1 MVSERWSKTH
11 HFAGTQKLHE
21 MIQQPYDLFKPGW
34 ADQYVVGMI
43 NQVAQA
49 MDDFITSQV
58 CMVHWVLFRQQSRVR
73 IREPEGFTGQSPSL
87 WILKFYEQKSSKISL
102 HFCLFSLTILSIGHE
117 LFSYPLRWRITC
129 LRCREKPLGL
139 TSSPSTFSEA
149 ENMPFPPTTGACAV
163 HFLPFLG

>member
-1 MVSERWSKTH
+1 MYDLWLERWSKTH

-58 CMVHWVLFRQQSRVR
+58 RPGSLCTIVR
-73 IREPEGFTGQSPSL
+73 
-87 WILKFYEQKSSKISL
+87 
-102 HFCLFSLTILSIGHE
+102 
-117 LFSYPLRWRITC
+117 
-129 LRCREKPLGL
+129 
-139 TSSPSTFSEA
+139 STF
-149 ENMPFPPTTGACAV
+149 
-163 HFLPFLG
+163 

>member
-1 MVSERWSKTH
+1 MRKSFGATTTSLVFLTHPAPMTHCYLERWSKTH

-58 CMVHWVLFRQQSRVR
+58 SHTITLYSHNRALGNQSGIGASSENDGLKWRNHSASR
-73 IREPEGFTGQSPSL
+73 IIFLPLHPS
-87 WILKFYEQKSSKISL
+87 S
-102 HFCLFSLTILSIGHE
+102 
-117 LFSYPLRWRITC
+117 TC
-129 LRCREKPLGL
+129 FHIK
-139 TSSPSTFSEA
+139 TFSSR
-149 ENMPFPPTTGACAV
+149 ACL
-163 HFLPFLG
+163 LPSGNLYLGSVFWESCQVNI

>member
-1 MVSERWSKTH
+1 MHFSYTRWFTLPQVFSEAYASAVCPASRNFLALLPRSRPSSFINPLWCAERWSKTH

-58 CMVHWVLFRQQSRVR
+58 IVYVNR
-73 IREPEGFTGQSPSL
+73 TSL
-87 WILKFYEQKSSKISL
+87 YEQ
-102 HFCLFSLTILSIGHE
+102 
-117 LFSYPLRWRITC
+117 
-129 LRCREKPLGL
+129 
-139 TSSPSTFSEA
+139 
-149 ENMPFPPTTGACAV
+149 
-163 HFLPFLG
+163 

>member
-1 MVSERWSKTH
+1 VQNPTTTSLVFLTHPLYIERWSKTH

-58 CMVHWVLFRQQSRVR
+58 SHTLT
-73 IREPEGFTGQSPSL
+73 FTGRQPP
-87 WILKFYEQKSSKISL
+87 
-102 HFCLFSLTILSIGHE
+102 
-117 LFSYPLRWRITC
+117 PLYSVLYGII
-129 LRCREKPLGL
+129 
-139 TSSPSTFSEA
+139 
-149 ENMPFPPTTGACAV
+149 
-163 HFLPFLG
+163 

>member
-1 MVSERWSKTH
+1 MQNPTTTSLVFLTHPLDIERWSKTH

-58 CMVHWVLFRQQSRVR
+58 
-73 IREPEGFTGQSPSL
+73 SL
-87 WILKFYEQKSSKISL
+87 
-102 HFCLFSLTILSIGHE
+102 
-117 LFSYPLRWRITC
+117 
-129 LRCREKPLGL
+129 
-139 TSSPSTFSEA
+139 
-149 ENMPFPPTTGACAV
+149 
-163 HFLPFLG
+163 